1 MNKTGE
7 HLAYNNTEND
17 VVLTPAYLVN
27 DLLIP
32 LLRAEPGDR
41 VLDPTAGTGNI
52 LAVCRENGLKPVGV
66 EIMPGLCEIA
76 KNNVPE
82 AEIICGDAL
91 TTETGEIDGIIA
103 NPPYSLP
110 GCGLNLIAA
119 RMKELKDRKRAV
131 VLIKE
136 SAGAGNEFL
145 SSIMQMAT
153 LEAVIRMSPRLFAQ
167 YASVQT
173 AIYVFKKG
181 KPHDY
186 KNDIVKFIDFS
197 EDGYRR
203 SGRKTKKANVAL
215 KDDGTAKRR
224 YSALVKWIT
233 EDDETEIKELYKKE
247 KYFKTALKGKSITFN
262 DNLTIDTRPTEEDFR
277 KTVEDYMIWKI
288 SEIIRGNE
296 PE

>member
-1 MNKTGE
+1 MNKTGK

-17 VVLTPAYLVN
+17 VVLTPAYLTQ

-52 LAVCRENGLKPVGV
+52 LAVCRENGLKPVGI
-66 EIMPGLCEIA
+66 EIMSGLCEIA
-76 KNNVPE
+76 KSNVPE

-91 TTETGEIDGIIA
+91 TTKTGEIDGIIA
-103 NPPYSLP
+103 NTPYSLP

-119 RMKELKDRKRAV
+119 RMKELKDGGRAV

-145 SSIMQMAT
+145 SSTMKMAT
-153 LEAVIRMSPRLFAQ
+153 LEAVIKMPPRLFVQ

-173 AIYVFKKG
+173 AVYVFRKG
-181 KPHDY
+181 KAHDY
-186 KNDIVKFIDFS
+186 KNDVVKFIDFS
-197 EDGYRR
+197 DDGYAR

-215 KDDGTAKRR
+215 KDDGTAKAR
-224 YSALVKWIT
+224 YAAVVKWIK
-233 EDDETEIKELYKKE
+233 EDSASELEKYYKKE
-247 KYFKTALKGKSITFN
+247 KYFKTPLKGDSCTFN
-262 DNLTIDTRPTEEDFR
+262 DNLTIDMTPTEEDFMN
-277 KTVEDYMIWKI
+277 TIADYMSWKI
-288 SEIIRGNE
+288 SENLHGHKV
-296 PE
+296 

>member
-1 MNKTGE
+1 MNKKGK
-7 HLAYNNTEND
+7 HLAYNNDEND
-17 VVLTPAYLVN
+17 VVLTPEYLID
-27 DLLIP
+27 DLMIP
-32 LLRAEPGDR
+32 LLQADDND
-41 VLDPTAGTGNI
+41 VILDPTCGTGNM
-52 LAVCRENGLKPVGV
+52 LKAVQKAGYKPMGI
-66 EIMPGLCEIA
+66 EISSGLCGIA
-76 KNNVPE
+76 KENVPE
-82 AEIICGDAL
+82 AEVINGDAL
-91 TTETGEIDGIIA
+91 AVRTGEVDGIIA

-110 GCGLNLIAA
+110 GKGLNIIAEK
-119 RMKELKDRKRAV
+119 MKELKDGKMAV
-131 VLIKE
+131 VLIQE
-136 SAGAGNEFL
+136 NAGAGNEYL
-145 SSIMQMAT
+145 DQIMEMAT
-153 LEAVIRMSPRLFAQ
+153 LEAVIKMSKFLFAQ

-203 SGRKTKKANVAL
+203 SGRKTKKASVAL

-224 YSALVKWIT
+224 YTALVKWIT

-288 SEIIRGNE
+288 SEIIRGHDV
-296 PE
+296 

>member
-17 VVLTPAYLVN
+17 VVLTPAYLVQ

-32 LLRAEPGDR
+32 LLRAKPGDR

-52 LAVCRENGLKPVGV
+52 LSVCHENGLKPVGI
-66 EIMPGLCEIA
+66 EIMSGLCEIA
-76 KNNVPE
+76 KGNVQE

-91 TTETGEIDGIIA
+91 TTKTGEIDGMIA

-110 GCGLNLIAA
+110 GCGLNLIEA
-119 RMKELKDRKRAV
+119 RMKELKDGGRAV
-131 VLIKE
+131 ILIKE

-145 SSIMQMAT
+145 SSLMQMAT

-173 AIYVFKKG
+173 AVYVFRKG
-181 KPHDY
+181 KAHDY
-186 KNDIVKFIDFS
+186 KNDAVKFIDFS

-203 SGRKTKKANVAL
+203 SGRKTKKASVSL
-215 KDDGTAKRR
+215 RDDGTAKRR
-224 YSALVKWIT
+224 YSAVVKWMV
-233 EDDETEIKELYKKE
+233 EDDDSVISELYDSE
-247 KYFKTALKGKSITFN
+247 KYFKTPLKGESCTYTS
-262 DNLTIDTRPTEEDFR
+262 NLTIDMTPTEEDFR
-277 KTVEDYMIWKI
+277 KTVEDYMLWRITEALHGHKV
-288 SEIIRGNE
+288 
-296 PE
+296 